1 MVLGER
7 VSLCLSEHGWVAGDS
22 AVGEPSHIDLD
33 DALLH
38 PDRPF
43 TRDASAYP
51 SDGITLLGGS
61 IRTLLGWVHASDCE
75 KRGIIVDLLSSFT
88 HGVQAIPRFGN
99 ALGVGQAS
107 LASASSPS
115 RTSQELREAADPD
128 GGREAVLKWS
138 CCQAYFMSSAV
149 VQETVVAVCL
159 GAVGKVRAAALSP
172 STFLPWLHL
181 GAA

>member
-1 MVLGER
+1 MRCFILIGNIRETQAR
-7 VSLCLSEHGWVAGDS
+7 APPTASLCLWGCV
-22 AVGEPSHIDLD
+22 
-33 DALLH
+33 
-38 PDRPF
+38 
-43 TRDASAYP
+43 
-51 SDGITLLGGS
+51 
-61 IRTLLGWVHASDCE
+61 RTVLGWAHAYDCE
-75 KRGIIVDLLSSFT
+75 KRGISVDLLSNFS

-172 STFLPWLHL
+172 STFAYAGCILLQL
-181 GAA
+181 RT